1 MADAFPISGQID
13 PQAFPFL
20 LVDLHRHGATGSLKV
35 EGPSYQKALYF
46 RGGRI
51 LFGSSN
57 DPRDQLGAILIESGK
72 ITPEQLEDVSAKMG
86 PGSPLAKVLAD
97 TGFVNQRELSEAAQV
112 KVERILSDV
121 LAYDSGNFEFE
132 DGVLPKGAVDL
143 KLSTERLVMSAV
155 RRLND
160 RNFVLRHL
168 DGLDVV
174 FAPSLPATAVVP
186 ELDADA
192 ENLLEEIDGSASLK
206 EAAARTRL
214 DEFEAAKI
222 ACALLF
228 LGVIE
233 RAQPHTG
240 LVPGA
245 PPPPVFVP
253 SDADG
258 PELDL
263 TATVRAAFKAQPATE
278 PDLPVRLGRAPEAE
292 LPVIALPPPPEVTRP
307 SLSVPDRIVP
317 SPPPSSQPATP
328 LPARMAPPP
337 IEPPRPLRHA
347 TQPPT
352 FTPPRAFTPP
362 AITPPPPPRTTT
374 PQPRE
379 DRLPL
384 VPPPPPPSPEAR
396 AVARPSRED
405 LAAVDALLNS
415 RPVEGPMAAFE
426 KTAVGEERWN
436 QGYGGRPAGAAMAR
450 RSSRRGPLLAL
461 LGVAVAAAIGGG
473 VWYYLR
479 LGSTATAPPPTTV
492 VRRVPA
498 PTTPATTPPVTA
510 APVADAPPPSTAPT
524 VARTPAPP
532 PTTAPPGRSEP
543 VSLAQA
549 RTLMRQGQLPQA
561 ARGFQSSVRGA
572 PSGTLSVQLLVACA
586 PETVQKAVDG
596 VHSDELFILPV
607 TYNGRDCFRMC
618 WGLYSTPAKATSALR
633 ALPEYFRVGGA
644 KPKVAPVASLLP

>member
-13 PQAFPFL
+13 PKAFPFL

-97 TGFVNQRELSEAAQV
+97 TGFVNQRELSEAAQA

-121 LAYDSGNFEFE
+121 LSYDMGGFEFE

-143 KLSTERLVMSAV
+143 KLSTERLVMSSV
-155 RRLND
+155 RRVTD

-174 FAPSLPATAVVP
+174 FAPSLSATGVVP
-186 ELDADA
+186 ELGSDA
-192 ENLLEEIDGSASLK
+192 ENLLEEVDGKASLK
-206 EAAARTRL
+206 EAAARARL

-233 RAQPHTG
+233 RARPHTG
-240 LVPGA
+240 LVAGA
-245 PPPPVFVP
+245 PPPSVFVP

-263 TATVRAAFKAQPATE
+263 GATVRAAFKSQPETE
-278 PDLPVRLGRAPEAE
+278 PEPPMRLGAPPEDD
-292 LPVIALPPPPEVTRP
+292 LSIALPAPPVESKRP
-307 SLSVPDRIVP
+307 HLGVPDRVVP
-317 SPPPSSQPATP
+317 PPPPSVPVRVAPPPFIQPPPPPLRPATP
-328 LPARMAPPP
+328 AVDMAAS
-337 IEPPRPLRHA
+337 PL
-347 TQPPT
+347 
-352 FTPPRAFTPP
+352 
-362 AITPPPPPRTTT
+362 TPPPPRVTPQPPPRITT

-379 DRLPL
+379 DNLPL
-384 VPPPPPPSPEAR
+384 VPPPLPSLQPR
-396 AVARPSRED
+396 AATRPSRDD
-405 LAAVDALLNS
+405 LEAVDALLKS
-415 RPVEGPMAAFE
+415 STVEGPMASLE
-426 KTAVGEERWN
+426 KSPIGEERWTPAF
-436 QGYGGRPAGAAMAR
+436 GGRSAGGAAAR
-450 RSSRRGPLLAL
+450 RSSSRAPLLIA
-461 LGVAVAAAIGGG
+461 LGVVGAAAIGGG
-473 VWYYLR
+473 VWYFLR
-479 LGSTATAPPPTTV
+479 GRAPAATPPPTTV
-492 VRRVPA
+492 ARSASVTTAPA
-498 PTTPATTPPVTA
+498 ATTPPVSVATAPSAAPRVTA
-510 APVADAPPPSTAPT
+510 APQAV
-524 VARTPAPP
+524 RTPPP
-532 PTTAPPGRSEP
+532 PTTPPRSNDRL
-543 VSLAQA
+543 SLAEA
-549 RTLMRQGQLPQA
+549 RTLMRQGRLPQA
-561 ARGFQSSVRGA
+561 ARGFETNVRGA

-586 PETVQKAVDG
+586 PETVQKALDG

-607 TYNGRDCFRMC
+607 SYQGRDCFRMC
-618 WGLYSTPAKATSALR
+618 WGLYSTPAKATSAMR
-633 ALPEYFRVGGA
+633 ALPEYFRAGGA
-644 KPKVAPVASLLP
+644 SPKVLPVASLLP